1 MCGYYSMQDGCCKP
15 PSECNFVKQSRT
27 VWNKPMTT
35 SANYSNSPDCD
46 AWDNDPNVLCFNCDS
61 CKAGLLK
68 DMRDILIVVAGFCLL
83 DFIVFI
89 ILFAIGIYFF
99 RVMRRESLNL
109 SRVNHLII

>member
-1 MCGYYSMQDGCCKP
+1 MM
-15 PSECNFVKQSRT
+15 
-27 VWNKPMTT
+27 T

-68 DMRDILIVVAGFCLL
+68 DMRENFMIVTEFCLCLVDLIVL
-83 DFIVFI
+83 I
-89 ILFAIGIYFF
+89 ILFVMGIYFF
-99 RVMRRESLNL
+99 KLMRKESLNL